1 MTSKKQA
8 APYASYIHEYYAK
21 IISGE
26 IVVGAW
32 ILAVYKIIVAGL
44 AAGEYFYDG
53 KRALAV
59 FSCSLFQVNHKK
71 CSVLSK
77 SS

>member
-53 KRALAV
+53 KRANKAIRFIPGNESAL
-59 FSCSLFQVNHKK
+59 
-71 CSVLSK
+71 SVHCQ
-77 SS
+77 